1 MRIPTA
7 TITLLS
13 LLLTFLSAE
22 AAPADTPVT
31 YAPADTAALQLGE
44 VSVTSIKQSSSLLR
58 QPVTVTTV
66 SQGQIERFNIAGMKG
81 VSEIA
86 PNFFMPDYGSRMTSS
101 IYVRGIGAR
110 IDQSAVGLNIDN
122 IPYLNKNGFDFDMLD
137 VERIEVLRGP
147 QSTLYGRNTIA
158 GLINVYTL
166 SPMSWQGVRIMAEGS
181 IPAAG
186 RAGIGIYQ
194 KLAPRLAMSLN
205 GYVSHTH
212 GYFRNLHNGKRADAS
227 TDFSGRWK
235 THWRPTDRLSF
246 ENVLSAGHSRQSGYP
261 YAYVE
266 TGDIN
271 YNDTCF
277 YRRTSVTDGLT
288 VRWAGP
294 SVSIASITGLQ
305 FLSDN
310 MTLDQDFLPES
321 YFTLT
326 QRQLDRSIT
335 QDIVVRGH
343 KGGYSWLAG
352 AFAFYKY
359 GSMTAPVTFKE
370 DGIEN
375 LILSNI
381 RGNMPSFIQL
391 DWADDNFLLGSD
403 FRHHVSGAALYHQST
418 YDLGPWSFALNMRFD
433 YEHTALSYRSNCA
446 TGAVGSVNLP
456 QLPRPIPFTLSA
468 DIDEAGRLKQTFRQF
483 LPKLSVTYN
492 LRNSAVFL
500 SVAKGYKSGGF
511 NTQMFSDFLQQ
522 QMITQMKDQA
532 LDLMTG
538 MMPGAGG
545 SGSGSATRPADT
557 SADTPQYTAADYV
570 SYKPETSW
578 NYELG
583 GHFSCDEGR
592 VYSTFSAFYIDVRDQ
607 QITVFPEGNSTGRMM
622 TNAGRSRSFGAE
634 LTLRYTPTDRWRFD
648 LSYGYTNARFR
659 RFIDAGKDLA
669 GNRIPYAPSNT
680 LFLAASYRLPLHGTF
695 IDAISFSP
703 TLRGT
708 GSIYWDEENLYRQ
721 PFYAELGASVRF
733 HHSHFTL
740 DLWGKNL
747 TDTRFD
753 VFRYSSVG
761 HDFLQRGKPLRGGVT
776 LRLNL

>member
-13 LLLTFLSAE
+13 LLLTFLSAG

-271 YNDTCF
+271 YNDTSF

-310 MTLDQDFLPES
+310 MTLDQDFLPDS

-659 RFIDAGKDLA
+659 RFIDAGKNLA

-733 HHSHFTL
+733 HHSRFTL

-761 HDFLQRGKPLRGGVT
+761 NDFFQRGKPLRGGVT

>member
-13 LLLTFLSAE
+13 LLLTFLSAG
-22 AAPADTPVT
+22 AAPADTHVT

-545 SGSGSATRPADT
+545 SGSSTRPADT

-680 LFLAASYRLPLHGTF
+680 LFLAASYRLPLHGAF

-733 HHSHFTL
+733 HHSRFTL

-747 TDTRFD
+747 TDTRFN

-761 HDFLQRGKPLRGGVT
+761 NDFFQRGKPLRGGVT

>member
-1 MRIPTA
+1 MRIFKVA
-7 TITLLS
+7 ALLS
-13 LLLTFLSAE
+13 LFSSISLYASADNS
-22 AAPADTPVT
+22 PVIYAD
-31 YAPADTAALQLGE
+31 ADTAALELGE
-44 VSVTSIKQSSSLLR
+44 VSVTTIKQAPTLLR

-66 SQGQIERFNIAGMKG
+66 NHEQIERFNVSGMKG

-86 PNFFMPDYGSRMTSS
+86 PNFFMPDYGSKMTSS

-110 IDQSAVGLNIDN
+110 IDQPAVGLNIDN

-166 SPMSWQGVRIMAEGS
+166 SPMAYQGIRIMAEGS
-181 IPAAG
+181 VPAAG

-194 KLAPRLAMSLN
+194 KLAPRLGMSLN
-205 GYVSHTH
+205 GYVSRTH
-212 GYFRNLHNGKRADAS
+212 GYFRNLHNGKRADAA
-227 TDFSGRWK
+227 TDLSGRWK
-235 THWRPTDRLSF
+235 TVWRPTENTSV
-246 ENVLSAGHSRQSGYP
+246 ENVFSAGHSRQNGYP

-266 TGDIN
+266 TGEIN
-271 YNDTCF
+271 YNDTCS

-288 VRWAGP
+288 VRWLGP
-294 SVSIASITGLQ
+294 SVSVASITGFQ

-310 MTLDQDFLPES
+310 MTLDQDFLPKS

-343 KGGYSWLAG
+343 KGNYSWLAG

-359 GSMTAPVTFKE
+359 GSMNAPVVFKE
-370 DGIEN
+370 DGINE
-375 LILSNI
+375 LILDNI
-381 RGNMPSFIQL
+381 RGNMPPFIQL
-391 DWADDNFLLGSD
+391 TWDDDHFLLGSD
-403 FRHHVSGAALYHQST
+403 FRNHTNGAAIYHQST
-418 YDLGPWSFALNMRFD
+418 YDWNRWSFALNMRFD
-433 YEHTALSYRSNCA
+433 YEHTALSYRNACN
-446 TGAVGSVNLP
+446 TGASGSVNMP
-456 QLPRPIPFTLSA
+456 QLPRPITFSLPA
-468 DIDEAGRLKQTFRQF
+468 NIDESGRLKQSFRQF
-483 LPKLSVTYN
+483 LPKVSVTYN
-492 LRNSAVFL
+492 LKNSAVFL

-511 NTQMFSDFLQQ
+511 NTQMFSNFLQQ
-522 QMITQMKDQA
+522 KMMTIMKDEA
-532 LDLMTG
+532 MKLM
-538 MMPGAGG
+538 G
-545 SGSGSATRPADT
+545 SMRPSTTADAPT
-557 SADTPQYTAADYV
+557 ETTQPEYTVSDYV

-607 QITVFPEGNSTGRMM
+607 QLTVFPEGESTGRMM
-622 TNAGRSRSFGAE
+622 TNAGRTRSFGME
-634 LTLRYTPTDRWRFD
+634 LTLRYTPAPRWRFD

-659 RFIDAGKDLA
+659 RFIDAGEDLS
-669 GNRIPYAPSNT
+669 GNRVPYAPSNT
-680 LFLAASYRLPLHGTF
+680 LFLAASYRLPVKSHLL
-695 IDAISFSP
+695 DAISFCP

-721 PFYAELGASVRF
+721 PFYAELGASIRF
-733 HHSHFTL
+733 EHSHYSL

-753 VFRYSSVG
+753 VFRYESIG
-761 HDFLQRGKPLRGGVT
+761 NNFMQRGRPVRGGIT
-776 LRLNL
+776 LRINL

>member
-1 MRIPTA
+1 MRVPIVTV
-7 TITLLS
+7 LLS
-13 LLLTFLSAE
+13 LLVSFPAGALPLETTVKYAE
-22 AAPADTPVT
+22 ADT
-31 YAPADTAALQLGE
+31 TALELGE
-44 VSVTSIKQSSSLLR
+44 VSVTSIKQSFSLLR

-66 SQGQIERFNIAGMKG
+66 NQGQIERFNVSGMKG

-86 PNFFMPDYGSRMTSS
+86 PNFFMPDYGSKMTSS

-110 IDQSAVGLNIDN
+110 IDQPAVGLNIDN

-166 SPMSWQGVRIMAEGS
+166 SPMSYQGVRIMAEGS
-181 IPAAG
+181 VPAAG
-186 RAGIGIYQ
+186 RAGIGVYQ
-194 KLAPRLAMSLN
+194 KLAPRLGMSLN
-205 GYVSHTH
+205 GYVSRTH
-212 GYFRNLHNGKRADAS
+212 GYFRNLYNGKRADTS
-227 TDFSGRWK
+227 TDLSGRWK

-246 ENVLSAGHSRQSGYP
+246 ENTLSAGHSRQSGYP

-305 FLSDN
+305 YLNDN
-310 MTLDQDFLPES
+310 MTLDQDFLPKS

-326 QRQLDRSIT
+326 QRQIDRSIT

-343 KGGYSWLAG
+343 KGNYSWLAG
-352 AFAFYKY
+352 AFGFYKY
-359 GSMTAPVTFKE
+359 GSMSAPVTFKE
-370 DGIEN
+370 DGINE
-375 LILSNI
+375 LILDNI
-381 RGNMPSFIQL
+381 SGNIPDFVKPMLHFAWDEES
-391 DWADDNFLLGSD
+391 FLLGSD
-403 FRHHVSGAALYHQST
+403 FRHHVKGAAIYHQST
-418 YDLGPWSFALNMRFD
+418 YDWRRWSFALNMRFD
-433 YEHTALSYRSNCA
+433 YEHTSLNYRSLCN
-446 TGAVGSVNLP
+446 TGATVAVNMP
-456 QLPRPIPFTLSA
+456 QMPRPMTFPLPA
-468 DIDEAGRLKQTFRQF
+468 DIDESGRLKQSFRQF
-483 LPKLSVTYN
+483 LPKVSVTYN
-492 LRNSAVFL
+492 LKNSAIFL

-511 NTQMFSDFLQQ
+511 NTQMFSNFLQQ
-522 QMITQMKDQA
+522 KMMTTMKDEA
-532 LDLMTG
+532 MKLM
-538 MMPGAGG
+538 G
-545 SGSGSATRPADT
+545 SMRPSTTADT
-557 SADTPQYTAADYV
+557 DAPATTQHEYTVADYV

-607 QITVFPEGNSTGRMM
+607 QITVFPEGEATGRMM
-622 TNAGRSRSFGAE
+622 TNAGRTRSFGAE
-634 LTLRYTPTDRWRFD
+634 LTLRYTPTARWRFD
-648 LSYGYTNARFR
+648 LSYGYTNATFR
-659 RFIDAGKDLA
+659 RFVDAGEDLS
-669 GNRIPYAPSNT
+669 GNRVPYAPSNT
-680 LFLAASYRLPLHGTF
+680 LFLAASYRLPMHSSLF
-695 IDAISFSP
+695 DAISFTP

-733 HHSHFTL
+733 EHSRYSV

-753 VFRYSSVG
+753 VFRYESMG
-761 HDFLQRGKPLRGGVT
+761 KNFLQRGRPVRGGIT
-776 LRLNL
+776 LRVNL

>member
-13 LLLTFLSAE
+13 LLLTFLSAG
-22 AAPADTPVT
+22 AAPSDTHVT

-66 SQGQIERFNIAGMKG
+66 NQGQIERFNIAGMKG

-122 IPYLNKNGFDFDMLD
+122 IPYLNKTALTSTCSTSSASKCSADRSRPSTAATPSPDSSTSTPSRPCHGKACASWP
-137 VERIEVLRGP
+137 RG
-147 QSTLYGRNTIA
+147 
-158 GLINVYTL
+158 V
-166 SPMSWQGVRIMAEGS
+166 
-181 IPAAG
+181 PAAG

-212 GYFRNLHNGKRADAS
+212 GYFRNLHNGKLADAS

-381 RGNMPSFIQL
+381 RDNMPSFIQL
-391 DWADDNFLLGSD
+391 GWADDNFLLGSD

-433 YEHTALSYRSNCA
+433 YEHTALSYRSNCT

-456 QLPRPIPFTLSA
+456 QLPAPSPSHSRPTSTRPDASSRHSA
-468 DIDEAGRLKQTFRQF
+468 SFC
-483 LPKLSVTYN
+483 P
-492 LRNSAVFL
+492 NSA
-500 SVAKGYKSGGF
+500 SP
-511 NTQMFSDFLQQ
+511 T
-522 QMITQMKDQA
+522 I
-532 LDLMTG
+532 
-538 MMPGAGG
+538 
-545 SGSGSATRPADT
+545 SATRQYFSRSPKATSRADST
-557 SADTPQYTAADYV
+557 PRCSA
-570 SYKPETSW
+570 
-578 NYELG
+578 
-583 GHFSCDEGR
+583 
-592 VYSTFSAFYIDVRDQ
+592 TFS
-607 QITVFPEGNSTGRMM
+607 S
-622 TNAGRSRSFGAE
+622 SR
-634 LTLRYTPTDRWRFD
+634 
-648 LSYGYTNARFR
+648 
-659 RFIDAGKDLA
+659 
-669 GNRIPYAPSNT
+669 
-680 LFLAASYRLPLHGTF
+680 
-695 IDAISFSP
+695 
-703 TLRGT
+703 
-708 GSIYWDEENLYRQ
+708 
-721 PFYAELGASVRF
+721 
-733 HHSHFTL
+733 
-740 DLWGKNL
+740 
-747 TDTRFD
+747 
-753 VFRYSSVG
+753 
-761 HDFLQRGKPLRGGVT
+761 
-776 LRLNL
+776 

>member
-607 QITVFPEGNSTGRMM
+607 QITVFP
-622 TNAGRSRSFGAE
+622 AGRSRSFGAE

>member
-13 LLLTFLSAE
+13 LLLTFLSAG
-22 AAPADTPVT
+22 AAPSDTHVT

-66 SQGQIERFNIAGMKG
+66 NQGQIERFNIAGMKG

-181 IPAAG
+181 VPAAG

-212 GYFRNLHNGKRADAS
+212 GYFRNLHNGKLADAS

-381 RGNMPSFIQL
+381 RDNMPSFIQL
-391 DWADDNFLLGSD
+391 GWADDNFLLGSD
-403 FRHHVSGAALYHQST
+403 FPPPRQRSSPLSPEYLRPRSLELRTQHAL
-418 YDLGPWSFALNMRFD
+418 
-433 YEHTALSYRSNCA
+433 
-446 TGAVGSVNLP
+446 
-456 QLPRPIPFTLSA
+456 
-468 DIDEAGRLKQTFRQF
+468 
-483 LPKLSVTYN
+483 
-492 LRNSAVFL
+492 
-500 SVAKGYKSGGF
+500 
-511 NTQMFSDFLQQ
+511 
-522 QMITQMKDQA
+522 
-532 LDLMTG
+532 
-538 MMPGAGG
+538 
-545 SGSGSATRPADT
+545 
-557 SADTPQYTAADYV
+557 
-570 SYKPETSW
+570 
-578 NYELG
+578 
-583 GHFSCDEGR
+583 
-592 VYSTFSAFYIDVRDQ
+592 
-607 QITVFPEGNSTGRMM
+607 
-622 TNAGRSRSFGAE
+622 
-634 LTLRYTPTDRWRFD
+634 
-648 LSYGYTNARFR
+648 
-659 RFIDAGKDLA
+659 
-669 GNRIPYAPSNT
+669 
-680 LFLAASYRLPLHGTF
+680 
-695 IDAISFSP
+695 
-703 TLRGT
+703 
-708 GSIYWDEENLYRQ
+708 
-721 PFYAELGASVRF
+721 
-733 HHSHFTL
+733 
-740 DLWGKNL
+740 
-747 TDTRFD
+747 
-753 VFRYSSVG
+753 
-761 HDFLQRGKPLRGGVT
+761 
-776 LRLNL
+776 

>member
-7 TITLLS
+7 FLMLLS
-13 LLLTFLSAE
+13 LLTFLSAG
-22 AAPADTPVT
+22 AFPADNNVK

-66 SQGQIERFNIAGMKG
+66 SQSQIERFNIAGMKG

-122 IPYLNKNGFDFDMLD
+122 IPYLNKNGFDFDMFD

-181 IPAAG
+181 VPAAG

-194 KLAPRLAMSLN
+194 KLAPRLGMSLN
-205 GYVSHTH
+205 GYISRTH
-212 GYFRNLHNGKRADAS
+212 GYFRNLHNGKRADAA

-288 VRWAGP
+288 VRWAGS

-391 DWADDNFLLGSD
+391 DWADDSFLLGSD
-403 FRHHVSGAALYHQST
+403 FRHHVSGAAIYHQST

-433 YEHTALSYRSNCA
+433 YEHTALSYRSSCA

-522 QMITQMKDQA
+522 QMIASMKAQA
-532 LDLMTG
+532 LDLMGG
-538 MMPGAGG
+538 MMPGAG
-545 SGSGSATRPADT
+545 SKADT
-557 SADTPQYTAADYV
+557 GSSADAPASSTTYSAADYV
-570 SYKPETSW
+570 SYKPEISW

-607 QITVFPEGNSTGRMM
+607 QLTVFPEGSTTGRMM
-622 TNAGRSRSFGAE
+622 TNAGRTRSFGAE
-634 LTLRYTPTDRWRFD
+634 LTLRYAPTLRWRFD

-659 RFIDAGKDLA
+659 RFMDAGRDLS
-669 GNRIPYAPSNT
+669 GNRVPYAPSNT
-680 LFLAASYRLPLHGTF
+680 LFLAASYRLPLHGLFFDSVT
-695 IDAISFSP
+695 FSP
-703 TLRGT
+703 NLRGT
-708 GSIYWDEENLYRQ
+708 GSIYWDEDNLYRQ

-733 HHSHFTL
+733 DHTRFSL

-753 VFRYSSVG
+753 VFRYESIG
-761 HDFLQRGKPLRGGVT
+761 HNFFQRGKPVRGGIT
-776 LRLNL
+776 LRLSL